1 MTLQH
6 NPYTALEVL
15 IATQNRTSLDF
26 LSKMFPNNDFK
37 AFKVLIVNQT
47 TLDKK
52 LISDDEN
59 IRVINSSEKGLSK
72 SRNLALQNA
81 TCKIVLISDDDVIYE
96 QDFYKVV
103 LNAFNNLPKADL
115 ITFKAKNFDGK
126 AYRKYANTNYQ
137 YNLKTI
143 KGVISWE
150 IALNVANIEKLQISF
165 DERFGL
171 GSQFTTA
178 EEYILAREIV
188 QKGSESY
195 FCNQFIV
202 SHPEENSGMD
212 LGSDRIIYARS
223 ALNYK
228 LHKFL
233 VYFWLPKFVFFLLR
247 YKYIKLS
254 QVLGKIKIG
263 FKGIKDYKISVKA

>member
-6 NPYTALEVL
+6 NPYSALEVL

-26 LSKMFPNNDFK
+26 LSKMFPNSDFK
-37 AFKVLIVNQT
+37 EFKILIVNQT
-47 TLDKK
+47 VSGKN
-52 LISDDEN
+52 LISDN
-59 IRVINSSEKGLSK
+59 NTIRVINSYEKGLSK

-81 TCKIVLISDDDVIYE
+81 SASIVLISDDDVIYE
-96 QDFYKVV
+96 QGFHNVI
-103 LNAFNNLPKADL
+103 LNAFNTNPKADL
-115 ITFKAKNFDGK
+115 ITFKAKDFKGQPYKN
-126 AYRKYANTNYQ
+126 YANTNYQ
-137 YNLKTI
+137 YNLKSI

-150 IALNVANIEKLQISF
+150 IAFNVENVKRLQVSF

-178 EEYILAREIV
+178 EEYIFAREV
-188 QKGSESY
+188 VDKGFQSF

-202 SHPEENSGMD
+202 SHPEVNSGMD

-228 LHKFL
+228 LHNFL
-233 VYFWLPKFVFFLLR
+233 VYFWLPKFIFFLIR
-247 YKYIKLS
+247 NKYIKLS
-254 QVLGKIKIG
+254 EALGKIKTG
-263 FKGIKDYKISVKA
+263 LKGIKDYKISVKA

>member
-6 NPYTALEVL
+6 NPYSGLEVL

-26 LSKMFPNNDFK
+26 LSKMFPNSDFK
-37 AFKVLIVNQT
+37 EFKILIVNQT
-47 TLDKK
+47 ILSKD
-52 LISDDEN
+52 LISNHKN
-59 IRVINSSEKGLSK
+59 IKVINSHEKGLSK

-81 TCKIVLISDDDVIYE
+81 STPIVLISDDDVVYE
-96 QDFYKVV
+96 QGFHNVIRDAFYK
-103 LNAFNNLPKADL
+103 NPKADL
-115 ITFKAKNFDGK
+115 ITFKAKDFKGQP
-126 AYRKYANTNYQ
+126 YRNYANTDYQ
-137 YNLKTI
+137 YDLKSI

-150 IALNVANIEKLQISF
+150 IAFKVDNIKRLQISF

-178 EEYILAREIV
+178 EEYIFAREV
-188 QKGSESY
+188 VEKGHKSF

-202 SHPEENSGMD
+202 SHPEVNSGMD

-233 VYFWLPKFVFFLLR
+233 VYFWLPKFIFFLIR
-247 YKYIKLS
+247 NNYIKLS
-254 QVLGKIKIG
+254 EALGKIKMG
-263 FKGIKDYKISVKA
+263 LKGIKDYKNSVKS